1 MIELD
6 KINITKLSTESA
18 ETPFIYSKYLNKY
31 NEIVAKLR
39 WVQIEYD
46 IAYKERFKYYLGKA
60 EPEVYIIEPLDEK
73 ILRADKDIYL
83 NADNTLIDIKKKR
96 INLELQEKTLE
107 KVLKEISTRSFHI
120 KNIIEWEKFQQGS

>member
-83 NADNTLIDIKKKR
+83 NADNTLINIKKKR

>member
-31 NEIVAKLR
+31 NEIISKLR

-83 NADNTLIDIKKKR
+83 NADKILIDIKKKR